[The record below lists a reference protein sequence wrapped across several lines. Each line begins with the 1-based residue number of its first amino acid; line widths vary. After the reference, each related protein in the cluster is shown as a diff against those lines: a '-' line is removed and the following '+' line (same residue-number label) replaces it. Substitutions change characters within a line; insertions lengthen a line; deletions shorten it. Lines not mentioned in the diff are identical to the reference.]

1 MKPETYVHEKLID
14 LQNYFTVMKKDSNLL
29 DVDQMKQLEE
39 YYNRAGVEISKYK
52 DQQAL
57 HDPKSGKM
65 QASYNVAVRQ

>member
-39 YYNRAGVEISKYK
+39 YYNRAGVEINKYK

-57 HDPKSGKM
+57 YDPKSGKM
-65 QASYNVAVRQ
+65 QASYNAAVRQ